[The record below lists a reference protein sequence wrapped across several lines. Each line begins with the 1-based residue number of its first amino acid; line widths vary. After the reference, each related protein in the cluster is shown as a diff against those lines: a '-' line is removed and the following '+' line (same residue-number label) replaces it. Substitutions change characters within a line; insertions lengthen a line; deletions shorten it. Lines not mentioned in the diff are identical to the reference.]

1 LTGAAVPVRA
11 MALVPTSAAV
21 GVVPLA
27 SCSMIG
33 ELYGPGTGVRRN
45 SPAIRAGVSAY
56 DIVDY
61 SSNRT

>member
-1 LTGAAVPVRA
+1 MP
-11 MALVPTSAAV
+11 LVPTSAAV